1 MDTHIREKLETETE
15 MYIRK
20 TSLTFAFEKT
30 SRQLQAFSWA
40 SSLSR
45 LSISFLYK
53 TEKKELLNL
62 QRSYLSLKDSNPSCK
77 FRGSQNIDFWAL

>member
-1 MDTHIREKLETETE
+1 MDTHIREKLEIETE

-53 TEKKELLNL
+53 AEKELLNL
-62 QRSYLSLKDSNPSCK
+62 QRSYLSLKDSNPSCE